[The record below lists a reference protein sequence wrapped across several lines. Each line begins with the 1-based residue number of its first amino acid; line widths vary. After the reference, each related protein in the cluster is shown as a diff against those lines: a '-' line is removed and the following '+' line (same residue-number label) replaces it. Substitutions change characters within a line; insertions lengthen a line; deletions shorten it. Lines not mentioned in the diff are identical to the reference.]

1 MNSNPTTNVTILQA
15 GEHHIGISQ
24 DTVYFTIEPSV
35 QEAITN
41 GSNVISVT
49 VRGSNEGVVWL
60 HHTEANML
68 TDLRHHPEHYERFLN
83 AAIRIYNREVGA

>member
-1 MNSNPTTNVTILQA
+1 MSNVTILQ
-15 GEHHIGISQ
+15 EREYHIGINQ

-49 VRGSNEGVVWL
+49 VRGSNEGVVWM
-60 HHTEANML
+60 HHTCNNML
-68 TDLRHHPEHYERFLN
+68 TDLRHYPEHYERFLN
-83 AAIRIYNREVGA
+83 AAIRIYNREVEA